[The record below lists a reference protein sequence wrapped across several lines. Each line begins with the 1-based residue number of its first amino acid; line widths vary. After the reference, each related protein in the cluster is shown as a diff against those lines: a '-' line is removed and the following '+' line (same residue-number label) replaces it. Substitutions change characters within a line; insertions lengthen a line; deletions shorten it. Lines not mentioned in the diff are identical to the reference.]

1 MKKSGLDID
10 ASELYDKL
18 NNLSA
23 DYTERLCTIFDDYV
37 SVGIEQNGVIS
48 RSLLW
53 SVMEGLD
60 STDLYIENENNGLY
74 CRYRAAYI
82 YHIDSE
88 LEDMNKQ
95 QAIEKILET
104 LEFTEYNPLFIY
116 YLSEVYGISDA
127 KTWYAAF
134 NSLTPDFMQLDMAG
148 MKNFIYTYNID
159 NKYLDVRIKFSDY
172 MKNVYNNRS

>member
-1 MKKSGLDID
+1 M
-10 ASELYDKL
+10 
-18 NNLSA
+18 
-23 DYTERLCTIFDDYV
+23 
-37 SVGIEQNGVIS
+37 
-48 RSLLW
+48 
-53 SVMEGLD
+53 
-60 STDLYIENENNGLY
+60 
-74 CRYRAAYI
+74 
-82 YHIDSE
+82 
-88 LEDMNKQ
+88 
-95 QAIEKILET
+95 ET